1 MKERRKISSALPV
14 ILLLA
19 LLSTKGIARPD
30 TTSKTVS
37 DLWVKSET
45 EKTINIAAQKG
56 KVVFINFWALS
67 CVPCKE
73 EMPTINK
80 LHERFKADTNI
91 LIVPIDL
98 DNTLAQSTKYMR
110 EQGFGLTVYTAVG
123 VVPKELFRGEL
134 PTTVV
139 IDKHGK
145 IVLFKEGKGDYGSK
159 EFILN
164 LDSLD

>member
-1 MKERRKISSALPV
+1 MEIREKIKTAIPA
-14 ILLLA
+14 ILLLS

-30 TTSKTVS
+30 TASKMVS
-37 DLWVKSET
+37 EMWVKSET
-45 EKTINIAAQKG
+45 GKTINIAAQKG

-73 EMPTINK
+73 EMPTINQ
-80 LHERFKADTNI
+80 LHERFKGDTNV

-98 DNTLAQSTKYMR
+98 DNTLAQSTRYMR
-110 EQGFGLTVYTAVG
+110 EQGFDLSVYTAVG

-139 IDKHGK
+139 IDKQGK
-145 IVLFKEGKGDYGSK
+145 IMFFKEGKGDYGSK
-159 EFILN
+159 EFIDRMSEL
-164 LDSLD
+164 